1 MVKKATPLASHD
13 ERLKE
18 FLPAGTDFNDAV
30 WLHKQSGMRIVKH
43 KYLKQI
49 AGLHQIKPLPST
61 VDIKYYPEQSKATCF
76 VTVENADGQQFC
88 SVAEAD
94 PKNNKNAYPV
104 MMAYKRALDR
114 AILEA
119 LNLQGFFYSDAE
131 ILLTEQEQQDFPTER
146 AEKAQQLVQQLE
158 KPEKINLNKAHDTYV
173 EHTIQ
178 MLNES
183 QNLAVFMENKRV
195 IRNQE
200 EFKKLT
206 KQDAQRIALAAL
218 KKHEELS
225 MVQAAE

>member
-1 MVKKATPLASHD
+1 MVKKTTPLASHD

-49 AGLHQIKPLPST
+49 AGLHQIKPLPAT
-61 VDIKYYPEQSKATCF
+61 VDIQYYPEQSKATCF
-76 VTVENADGQQFC
+76 ITVENADGQQFC

-131 ILLTEQEQQDFPTER
+131 IPLTEQEQQDFPTER

-158 KPEKINLNKAHDTYV
+158 RPEKNDPSFV

-183 QNLAVFMENKRV
+183 QNLAVFMQNKEV
-195 IRNQE
+195 VKSKE

-206 KQDAQRIALAAL
+206 KQEVQRIALAAS

>member
-1 MVKKATPLASHD
+1 
-13 ERLKE
+13 
-18 FLPAGTDFNDAV
+18 
-30 WLHKQSGMRIVKH
+30 
-43 KYLKQI
+43 
-49 AGLHQIKPLPST
+49 
-61 VDIKYYPEQSKATCF
+61 
-76 VTVENADGQQFC
+76 
-88 SVAEAD
+88 
-94 PKNNKNAYPV
+94 
-104 MMAYKRALDR
+104 
-114 AILEA
+114 
-119 LNLQGFFYSDAE
+119 
-131 ILLTEQEQQDFPTER
+131 
-146 AEKAQQLVQQLE
+146 VQQLE

>member
-158 KPEKINLNKAHDTYV
+158 RPEKNNPSFV

-183 QNLAVFMENKRV
+183 QNLAVFMQNKEV
-195 IRNQE
+195 VKSKE

-206 KQDAQRIALAAL
+206 KQEVQRIALAAS